1 MATQYTSILK
11 LALPVQGEL
20 SGTWGDVVNN
30 NITSMVEE
38 AVAGRSVINS
48 WSGNSHTLTTADGTT
63 AEARAAI
70 LEFTDTSTD
79 LSGAA
84 TVICPAA
91 SKVYVCKNGSG
102 QQVTVKTASGTGIA
116 IPNGKS
122 SIVFCDGTNVNEAVT
137 NLTALDVSGAV
148 TATGVITGLTVEAT
162 GDTAAGDNAA
172 MGYTSAE
179 GLILTGQGS
188 TNDVTIKNDADAD
201 VLEIPTGTTNVTVTG
216 DIIAAGTLQAT
227 GDTAAGDDAAIGYTS
242 AEGLILTGQG
252 STNDVTIKNDAD
264 ADVLEIPT
272 GTTNVTVVGDIITA
286 GTLQA
291 TGDTAAGDDAA
302 IGYTSAEGI
311 IITGQGSST
320 DVTIKNDADA
330 TVMSIATGTTQATF
344 AGEVVAASLDIS
356 GNIDVDGTTNLDVVD
371 IDGAVDMASTLT
383 VAGVLT
389 GASLDISGDIDID
402 GTTNLDAVDI
412 DGAVQIDNTV
422 TVGADDTGYDVKFF
436 GATASA
442 YMLWDEDVDDL
453 ILAGAARIVI
463 PDGQLVLGSTA
474 VSSTA
479 AELNILDGVTSTTAE
494 LNILDGVTSTTAELN
509 ILDGVTATATE
520 LNYSDTDAAVG
531 TVVASK
537 VVTVDAN
544 KDASSFRNVTL
555 TGALTAA
562 SLDISGDIDVD
573 GTTNL
578 DAVDI
583 DGAVQIDNTV
593 TVGAD
598 DTGYDVKFFGA
609 TASAYMLWDEDVDDL
624 ILAGAARIVIPDGQ
638 LVLGSTAVTA
648 TAAELNAIDLGGS
661 VGTVVGGKVVTVDSS
676 KDVASF
682 RNITLTGELDAGSLD
697 VSGDID
703 VDGTANLD
711 VVDIDGA
718 VDMASTLTVAGVLT
732 GASLDISGDIDIDG
746 TTNLDAVDIDGAVQI
761 DNTVTV
767 GADDTGYDVKFF
779 GATSGAYMLW
789 DESVDDLKLVG
800 AAGLTVAG
808 NIDVDGTTN
817 LDAVDIDGAVQIDST
832 VTVGVDDT
840 GYDVKFFGA
849 TSGAYMLWDESADD
863 LKLVGAAGLTVAG
876 DIDVDGTT
884 NLDAVDI
891 DGAVQIDNTVTV
903 GVDDTGYDVKFFGAT
918 ASAYM
923 LWDESADDLILAGA
937 ARVVVPASG
946 LVIGSTAV
954 TSTAAELNVLDP
966 ALKENNSIWIGS
978 DPSGSTNSAEYNV
991 ALGVNALLVI
1001 TTGDQNTSLGFESG
1015 KALTTAQQNTLVG
1028 AYSGYS
1034 LTTGAHNTYIGRA
1047 SGGQGDISA
1056 DAGNANTGDY
1066 NVTVGHGSSAA
1077 LKGASYNTV
1086 VGTSALASATI
1097 GNSNVAVGYK
1107 TLHEN
1112 INGDRNTALGYEA
1125 LRDLEPGSSVDMY
1138 NVAVGFKAG
1147 AHADTADAAFTGI
1160 HNTLL
1165 GSFAGAELTSGD
1177 SNVAVGYLAGGA
1189 SSGSAATGDGNVAV
1203 GDNALNVVVGGH
1215 SNVAVGKNAMIAAT
1229 SAQNNVAIGYQ
1240 TLDAATTSFYN
1251 VAVGGQALGAN
1262 DTGNYNTAVGYG
1274 SLMDQSGDANYNTAV
1289 GYFAGEEVTTGDN
1302 NTYIGAFAGEEATT
1316 AEYNA
1321 VVGYNAGGGAT
1332 SGSATTGN
1340 YNAVLGYSALEKP
1353 TTAGSNTAVGA
1364 LSMQSNLTANNSV
1377 CVGYNA
1383 GQAITQGDAN
1393 TLVGY
1398 STGVTATNLETGAYN
1413 TLVGAYCDTTAT
1425 DSQKA
1430 MGFGYN
1436 LDCAAGYTTLGE
1448 GSNDIRAAHGTAT
1461 WATVSDERYKKDI
1474 VDSSAGLNFINAL
1487 RPRTFKYKTLGEL
1500 PETFRAY
1507 EAGSTEVFKN
1517 SKTNHGFIAQEV
1529 KAAIDADDSIKDGF
1543 KLWDNRDDGSQ
1554 EVAESALI
1562 PILVKAIQEQQA
1574 LIESLTSRIA
1584 ALES

>member
-562 SLDISGDIDVD
+562 SLDISGGIDVE

-593 TVGAD
+593 TVGAN

-609 TASAYMLWDEDVDDL
+609 TASAYMLWDEDEDDL

-661 VGTVVGGKVVTVDSS
+661 VGTVAGGKVVTVDSN

-697 VSGDID
+697 VSG
-703 VDGTANLD
+703 V
-711 VVDIDGA
+711 
-718 VDMASTLTVAGVLT
+718 
-732 GASLDISGDIDIDG
+732 
-746 TTNLDAVDIDGAVQI
+746 VDIDGAVQI
-761 DNTVTV
+761 NSTVTV
-767 GADDTGYDVKFF
+767 GVDDTGYDVKFF

-808 NIDVDGTTN
+808 DIDVDGTTN
-817 LDAVDIDGAVQIDST
+817 LDAVDIDGAVQIDSTVTVGVDDTGYDVKFFGATSGSYMLWDESTDDLKLVGAAGLTVAGDIDVDGTTNLDAVDIDGAVQIDNT

-876 DIDVDGTT
+876 NIDVDGTT

-891 DGAVQIDNTVTV
+891 DGAVQIDSTVTV

-966 ALKENNSIWIGS
+966 SLKEDNSIYIGS
-978 DPSGSTNSAEYNV
+978 DPSGTTSTAQSNV
-991 ALGVNALLVI
+991 ALGVNSGAAI
-1001 TTGDQNTSLGFESG
+1001 TTGDE
-1015 KALTTAQQNTLVG
+1015 
-1028 AYSGYS
+1028 
-1034 LTTGAHNTYIGRA
+1034 
-1047 SGGQGDISA
+1047 
-1056 DAGNANTGDY
+1056 
-1066 NVTVGHGSSAA
+1066 
-1077 LKGASYNTV
+1077 
-1086 VGTSALASATI
+1086 
-1097 GNSNVAVGYK
+1097 NVAVGYNSA
-1107 TLHEN
+1107 E
-1112 INGDRNTALGYEA
+1112 
-1125 LRDLEPGSSVDMY
+1125 DLTSG
-1138 NVAVGFKAG
+1138 GK
-1147 AHADTADAAFTGI
+1147 
-1160 HNTLL
+1160 NTLL
-1165 GSFAGAELTSGD
+1165 GGYAARQLTD
-1177 SNVAVGYLAGGA
+1177 ADANTAVGYLAGG
-1189 SSGSAATGDGNVAV
+1189 GSA
-1203 GDNALNVVVGGH
+1203 
-1215 SNVAVGKNAMIAAT
+1215 
-1229 SAQNNVAIGYQ
+1229 
-1240 TLDAATTSFYN
+1240 
-1251 VAVGGQALGAN
+1251 
-1262 DTGNYNTAVGYG
+1262 G
-1274 SLMDQSGDANYNTAV
+1274 SQ
-1289 GYFAGEEVTTGDN
+1289 TTGDN
-1302 NTYIGAFAGEEATT
+1302 NTSVGADALGAVEDGHSNSAIGK
-1316 AEYNA
+1316 NA
-1321 VVGYNAGGGAT
+1321 LLSTT
-1332 SGSATTGN
+1332 SGD
-1340 YNAVLGYSALEKP
+1340 YNTAAGFAALQNNS
-1353 TTAGSNTAVGA
+1353 TADGNTAVGGFAMQVNTTGADSVAMGYQALDANTTGSQNTAIGHGA
-1364 LSMQSNLTANNSV
+1364 LSANIDDSGSTALGYRALYNSNYTTSATTIYNVALGFQAGYSV
-1377 CVGYNA
+1377 STGTSNVIIGGNA
-1383 GQAITQGDAN
+1383 GQAGTALTTGDSNVLIGRDAQPGAADAANRIVLGRNVQGNADDSFVIGN
-1393 TLVGY
+1393 G
-1398 STGVTATNLETGAYN
+1398 S
-1413 TLVGAYCDTTAT
+1413 T
-1425 DSQKA
+1425 DSA
-1430 MGFGYN
+1430 IAFG
-1436 LDCAAGYTTLGE
+1436 AT
-1448 GSNDIRAAHGTAT
+1448 SITAP
-1461 WATVSDERYKKDI
+1461 SDVRYKENI
-1474 VDSSAGLNFINAL
+1474 ESQQAGLSFINDL
-1487 RPRTFKYKTLGEL
+1487 RPVTFDWKKKKDL
-1500 PETFRAY
+1500 PKDHRAY
-1507 EAGSTEVFKN
+1507 EDSEEREMN
-1517 SKTNHGFIAQEV
+1517 DKTNHGFIAQEV
-1529 KAAIDADDSIKDGF
+1529 KAVIDAHPEIADGF
-1543 KLWDNRDDGSQ
+1543 DMWSEDEADGRQ
-1554 EVAESALI
+1554 RVGPAALI
-1562 PILVKAIQEQQA
+1562 PILVTAIQELSA
-1574 LIESLTSRIA
+1574 ELKEIKEKL
-1584 ALES
+1584 

>member
-91 SKVYVCKNGSG
+91 SKVYICKNGSG

-320 DVTIKNDADA
+320 DVTIKNDADT

-356 GNIDVDGTTNLDVVD
+356 GNIDVDGTTNLDAVD

-389 GASLDISGDIDID
+389 GASLDISGDIDVD

-436 GATASA
+436 GATSGA

-520 LNYSDTDAAVG
+520 LNYSDTGSAVG

-593 TVGAD
+593 TVGAN

-609 TASAYMLWDEDVDDL
+609 TASAYMLWDEDEDDL

-661 VGTVVGGKVVTVDSS
+661 VGTVVASKVVTVDSN

-697 VSGDID
+697 VSGD
-703 VDGTANLD
+703 
-711 VVDIDGA
+711 
-718 VDMASTLTVAGVLT
+718 
-732 GASLDISGDIDIDG
+732 
-746 TTNLDAVDIDGAVQI
+746 
-761 DNTVTV
+761 
-767 GADDTGYDVKFF
+767 
-779 GATSGAYMLW
+779 
-789 DESVDDLKLVG
+789 
-800 AAGLTVAG
+800 
-808 NIDVDGTTN
+808 
-817 LDAVDIDGAVQIDST
+817 
-832 VTVGVDDT
+832 
-840 GYDVKFFGA
+840 
-849 TSGAYMLWDESADD
+849 
-863 LKLVGAAGLTVAG
+863 
-876 DIDVDGTT
+876 
-884 NLDAVDI
+884 
-891 DGAVQIDNTVTV
+891 
-903 GVDDTGYDVKFFGAT
+903 
-918 ASAYM
+918 
-923 LWDESADDLILAGA
+923 
-937 ARVVVPASG
+937 
-946 LVIGSTAV
+946 
-954 TSTAAELNVLDP
+954 
-966 ALKENNSIWIGS
+966 
-978 DPSGSTNSAEYNV
+978 
-991 ALGVNALLVI
+991 
-1001 TTGDQNTSLGFESG
+1001 
-1015 KALTTAQQNTLVG
+1015 
-1028 AYSGYS
+1028 
-1034 LTTGAHNTYIGRA
+1034 
-1047 SGGQGDISA
+1047 
-1056 DAGNANTGDY
+1056 
-1066 NVTVGHGSSAA
+1066 
-1077 LKGASYNTV
+1077 
-1086 VGTSALASATI
+1086 
-1097 GNSNVAVGYK
+1097 
-1107 TLHEN
+1107 
-1112 INGDRNTALGYEA
+1112 
-1125 LRDLEPGSSVDMY
+1125 
-1138 NVAVGFKAG
+1138 
-1147 AHADTADAAFTGI
+1147 
-1160 HNTLL
+1160 
-1165 GSFAGAELTSGD
+1165 
-1177 SNVAVGYLAGGA
+1177 
-1189 SSGSAATGDGNVAV
+1189 
-1203 GDNALNVVVGGH
+1203 
-1215 SNVAVGKNAMIAAT
+1215 
-1229 SAQNNVAIGYQ
+1229 
-1240 TLDAATTSFYN
+1240 
-1251 VAVGGQALGAN
+1251 
-1262 DTGNYNTAVGYG
+1262 
-1274 SLMDQSGDANYNTAV
+1274 
-1289 GYFAGEEVTTGDN
+1289 
-1302 NTYIGAFAGEEATT
+1302 
-1316 AEYNA
+1316 
-1321 VVGYNAGGGAT
+1321 
-1332 SGSATTGN
+1332 
-1340 YNAVLGYSALEKP
+1340 
-1353 TTAGSNTAVGA
+1353 
-1364 LSMQSNLTANNSV
+1364 
-1377 CVGYNA
+1377 
-1383 GQAITQGDAN
+1383 
-1393 TLVGY
+1393 
-1398 STGVTATNLETGAYN
+1398 
-1413 TLVGAYCDTTAT
+1413 
-1425 DSQKA
+1425 
-1430 MGFGYN
+1430 
-1436 LDCAAGYTTLGE
+1436 
-1448 GSNDIRAAHGTAT
+1448 
-1461 WATVSDERYKKDI
+1461 
-1474 VDSSAGLNFINAL
+1474 
-1487 RPRTFKYKTLGEL
+1487 
-1500 PETFRAY
+1500 
-1507 EAGSTEVFKN
+1507 
-1517 SKTNHGFIAQEV
+1517 
-1529 KAAIDADDSIKDGF
+1529 
-1543 KLWDNRDDGSQ
+1543 
-1554 EVAESALI
+1554 
-1562 PILVKAIQEQQA
+1562 
-1574 LIESLTSRIA
+1574 
-1584 ALES
+1584 

>member
-520 LNYSDTDAAVG
+520 LNYSDTGAAVG

-609 TASAYMLWDEDVDDL
+609 TASAYMLWDEDEDDL

-661 VGTVVGGKVVTVDSS
+661 VGTVVAGKVVTVDSN

-718 VDMASTLTVAGVLT
+718 VDMASTLAVGGVVTANAGVVVDNITIDGTEIDLSSGDLTLDVAGDINLDVGGGDISLQGSGSEYGKFNLSSNNLNIHSSISDGDIVFKGSDGGSAITALT
-732 GASLDISGDIDIDG
+732 LDMSAAGAATFNDKIIATELDISG
-746 TTNLDAVDIDGAVQI
+746 N
-761 DNTVTV
+761 
-767 GADDTGYDVKFF
+767 
-779 GATSGAYMLW
+779 
-789 DESVDDLKLVG
+789 
-800 AAGLTVAG
+800 
-808 NIDVDGTTN
+808 
-817 LDAVDIDGAVQIDST
+817 
-832 VTVGVDDT
+832 
-840 GYDVKFFGA
+840 
-849 TSGAYMLWDESADD
+849 
-863 LKLVGAAGLTVAG
+863 
-876 DIDVDGTT
+876 IDVDGTT

-966 ALKENNSIWIGS
+966 ALKENSSIWIGS
-978 DPSGSTNSAEYNV
+978 DPSGTTDTGSSYNV
-991 ALGVNALLVI
+991 AIGVNALDAVTTSGYNTAVGAEALGKT
-1001 TTGDQNTSLGFESG
+1001 TTGDLNVAYGY
-1015 KALTTAQQNTLVG
+1015 KALTE
-1028 AYSGYS
+1028 S
-1034 LTTGAHNTYIGRA
+1034 
-1047 SGGQGDISA
+1047 
-1056 DAGNANTGDY
+1056 
-1066 NVTVGHGSSAA
+1066 TV
-1077 LKGASYNTV
+1077 
-1086 VGTSALASATI
+1086 
-1097 GNSNVAVGYK
+1097 
-1107 TLHEN
+1107 
-1112 INGDRNTALGYEA
+1112 GDRNTAVGYEA
-1125 LRDLEPGSSVDMY
+1125 LRDVEPASKTDMY
-1138 NVAVGFKAG
+1138 NVGLGFKAG
-1147 AHADTADAAFTGI
+1147 TNASAGTDFTGVK
-1160 HNTLL
+1160 NTLL
-1165 GSFAGAELTSGD
+1165 GSFSGAEITSGD
-1177 SNVAVGYLAGGA
+1177 SNVAVGYQAGGGA
-1189 SSGSAATGDGNVAV
+1189 SGSAVTGDNNTSAGDNALGAVTTGHSNTAIGKNAMLNSTEATYATALGFAALQNTTAGSGNVAV
-1203 GDNALNVVVGGH
+1203 GGFSMQNNTTGDR
-1215 SNVAVGKNAMIAAT
+1215 NVAVG
-1229 SAQNNVAIGYQ
+1229 YL
-1240 TLDAATTSFYN
+1240 TLDAN
-1251 VAVGGQALGAN
+1251 QQG
-1262 DTGNYNTAVGYG
+1262 DRNTAVGYEA
-1274 SLMDQSGDANYNTAV
+1274 LTTMNPSGNADTYNSAF
-1289 GYFAGEEVTTGDN
+1289 GHRSMASMTTGTANTGLGFGTLENATVAN
-1302 NTYIGAFAGEEATT
+1302 NC
-1316 AEYNA
+1316 
-1321 VVGYNAGGGAT
+1321 VVIGGGA
-1332 SGSATTGN
+1332 GQRIN
-1340 YNAVLGYSALEKP
+1340 I
-1353 TTAGSNTAVGA
+1353 
-1364 LSMQSNLTANNSV
+1364 NSEPD
-1377 CVGYNA
+1377 GH
-1383 GQAITQGDAN
+1383 QN

-1398 STGVTATNLETGAYN
+1398 AAGDVIESGQKNLCLGYGTDTSAADSDFQIVIGYGIVGGGDNTVRIGTSAGNATLSLDGSDESWSAASDSRLKTEVADSTAGLSFINDLRPVTFKW
-1413 TLVGAYCDTTAT
+1413 
-1425 DSQKA
+1425 DSKNAIDPSLSQYDPDDDSPV
-1430 MGFGYN
+1430 MGFG
-1436 LDCAAGYTTLGE
+1436 
-1448 GSNDIRAAHGTAT
+1448 
-1461 WATVSDERYKKDI
+1461 
-1474 VDSSAGLNFINAL
+1474 
-1487 RPRTFKYKTLGEL
+1487 
-1500 PETFRAY
+1500 
-1507 EAGSTEVFKN
+1507 
-1517 SKTNHGFIAQEV
+1517 KTNHGFIAQEV
-1529 KAAIDADDSIKDGF
+1529 KAAIDAHSEIADGHNI
-1543 KLWDNRDDGSQ
+1543 WSEDPDGTQ
-1554 EVAESALI
+1554 QLAKGNLV
-1562 PILVKAIQEQQA
+1562 PMLVKAIQEQQV
-1574 LIESLTSRIA
+1574 LIESLTARIA

>member
-562 SLDISGDIDVD
+562 SLDISGGIDVE

-593 TVGAD
+593 TVGAN

-609 TASAYMLWDEDVDDL
+609 TASAYMLWDEDEDDL

-661 VGTVVGGKVVTVDSS
+661 VGTVAGGKVVTVDSN

-697 VSGDID
+697 VSG
-703 VDGTANLD
+703 V
-711 VVDIDGA
+711 
-718 VDMASTLTVAGVLT
+718 
-732 GASLDISGDIDIDG
+732 
-746 TTNLDAVDIDGAVQI
+746 VDIDGAVQI
-761 DNTVTV
+761 NSTVTV
-767 GADDTGYDVKFF
+767 GVDDTGYDVKFF

-808 NIDVDGTTN
+808 DIDVDGTTN
-817 LDAVDIDGAVQIDST
+817 LDAVDIDGAVQIDSTVTVGVDDTGYDVKFFGATSGSYMLWDESTDDLKLVGAAGLTVAGDIDVDGTTNLDAVDIDGAVQIDNT

-876 DIDVDGTT
+876 NIDVDGTT

-891 DGAVQIDNTVTV
+891 DGAVQIDSTVTV

-966 ALKENNSIWIGS
+966 SLKEDNSIYIGS
-978 DPSGSTNSAEYNV
+978 DPSGTTSTAQSNV
-991 ALGVNALLVI
+991 ALGVNSGAAI
-1001 TTGDQNTSLGFESG
+1001 TTGDE
-1015 KALTTAQQNTLVG
+1015 
-1028 AYSGYS
+1028 
-1034 LTTGAHNTYIGRA
+1034 
-1047 SGGQGDISA
+1047 
-1056 DAGNANTGDY
+1056 
-1066 NVTVGHGSSAA
+1066 
-1077 LKGASYNTV
+1077 
-1086 VGTSALASATI
+1086 
-1097 GNSNVAVGYK
+1097 NVAVGYNSA
-1107 TLHEN
+1107 E
-1112 INGDRNTALGYEA
+1112 
-1125 LRDLEPGSSVDMY
+1125 DLTSG
-1138 NVAVGFKAG
+1138 GK
-1147 AHADTADAAFTGI
+1147 
-1160 HNTLL
+1160 NTLL
-1165 GSFAGAELTSGD
+1165 GGYAARQLTD
-1177 SNVAVGYLAGGA
+1177 ADANTAVGYLAGG
-1189 SSGSAATGDGNVAV
+1189 GSA
-1203 GDNALNVVVGGH
+1203 
-1215 SNVAVGKNAMIAAT
+1215 
-1229 SAQNNVAIGYQ
+1229 
-1240 TLDAATTSFYN
+1240 
-1251 VAVGGQALGAN
+1251 
-1262 DTGNYNTAVGYG
+1262 G
-1274 SLMDQSGDANYNTAV
+1274 SQ
-1289 GYFAGEEVTTGDN
+1289 TTGDN
-1302 NTYIGAFAGEEATT
+1302 NTSVGADALGAVEDGHSNSAIGK
-1316 AEYNA
+1316 NA
-1321 VVGYNAGGGAT
+1321 LLSTT
-1332 SGSATTGN
+1332 SGD
-1340 YNAVLGYSALEKP
+1340 YNTAAGFAALQNNS
-1353 TTAGSNTAVGA
+1353 TADGNTAVGGFAMQVNTTGADSVAMGYQALDANTTGSQNTAIGHGA
-1364 LSMQSNLTANNSV
+1364 LSANIDDSGSTALGYRALYNSNYTTSATTIYNVALGFQAGYSV
-1377 CVGYNA
+1377 STGTSNVIIGGNA
-1383 GQAITQGDAN
+1383 GQAGTALTTGDSNVLIGRDAQPGAADAANRIVLGRNVQGNADDSFVIGN
-1393 TLVGY
+1393 G
-1398 STGVTATNLETGAYN
+1398 S
-1413 TLVGAYCDTTAT
+1413 T
-1425 DSQKA
+1425 DSA
-1430 MGFGYN
+1430 IAFG
-1436 LDCAAGYTTLGE
+1436 AT
-1448 GSNDIRAAHGTAT
+1448 SITAP
-1461 WATVSDERYKKDI
+1461 SDVRYKENI
-1474 VDSSAGLNFINAL
+1474 ESQQAGLSFINDL
-1487 RPRTFKYKTLGEL
+1487 RPVTFDWKKKKDL
-1500 PETFRAY
+1500 PKDHRAY
-1507 EAGSTEVFKN
+1507 EDSEEREMN
-1517 SKTNHGFIAQEV
+1517 DKTNHGFIAQEV
-1529 KAAIDADDSIKDGF
+1529 KAVIDAHPEIADGF
-1543 KLWDNRDDGSQ
+1543 DMWSEDEADGRQRVGS
-1554 EVAESALI
+1554 AALI
-1562 PILVKAIQEQQA
+1562 PILVTAIQELSA
-1574 LIESLTSRIA
+1574 ELKEIKEKL
-1584 ALES
+1584 

>member
-91 SKVYVCKNGSG
+91 SKVYICKNGSG

-389 GASLDISGDIDID
+389 GASLDISGDIDVD

-520 LNYSDTDAAVG
+520 LNYSDTGAAVG

-609 TASAYMLWDEDVDDL
+609 TASAYMLWDEDEDDL

-661 VGTVVGGKVVTVDSS
+661 VGTVVAGKVVTVDSN

-718 VDMASTLTVAGVLT
+718 VDMASTLAVTGDATFSATVISNDIEVVGSGGGSTNRLKATYNSSTGVAAFGPDSGGGSTSLQIGTSNSGTYAAALTLAAAGGATFV
-732 GASLDISGDIDIDG
+732 GEVAAASLDIS
-746 TTNLDAVDIDGAVQI
+746 
-761 DNTVTV
+761 
-767 GADDTGYDVKFF
+767 
-779 GATSGAYMLW
+779 
-789 DESVDDLKLVG
+789 
-800 AAGLTVAG
+800 G

-876 DIDVDGTT
+876 NIDVDGTT

-891 DGAVQIDNTVTV
+891 DGAVQIDSTVTV

-966 ALKENNSIWIGS
+966 SLKEDNSIYIGA
-978 DPSGSTNSAEYNV
+978 DPSGNGSYSSAQYNV
-991 ALGVNALLVI
+991 ALGVNSGAAI
-1001 TTGDQNTSLGFESG
+1001 TTGDE
-1015 KALTTAQQNTLVG
+1015 
-1028 AYSGYS
+1028 
-1034 LTTGAHNTYIGRA
+1034 
-1047 SGGQGDISA
+1047 
-1056 DAGNANTGDY
+1056 
-1066 NVTVGHGSSAA
+1066 
-1077 LKGASYNTV
+1077 
-1086 VGTSALASATI
+1086 
-1097 GNSNVAVGYK
+1097 NVAVGYNSA
-1107 TLHEN
+1107 E
-1112 INGDRNTALGYEA
+1112 
-1125 LRDLEPGSSVDMY
+1125 DLNSG
-1138 NVAVGFKAG
+1138 GK
-1147 AHADTADAAFTGI
+1147 
-1160 HNTLL
+1160 NTLL
-1165 GSFAGAELTSGD
+1165 GGYAARQLTNAD
-1177 SNVAVGYLAGGA
+1177 ANTAVGYLAGG
-1189 SSGSAATGDGNVAV
+1189 GSA
-1203 GDNALNVVVGGH
+1203 
-1215 SNVAVGKNAMIAAT
+1215 
-1229 SAQNNVAIGYQ
+1229 
-1240 TLDAATTSFYN
+1240 
-1251 VAVGGQALGAN
+1251 GQ
-1262 DTGNYNTAVGYG
+1262 
-1274 SLMDQSGDANYNTAV
+1274 
-1289 GYFAGEEVTTGDN
+1289 ETTGDN
-1302 NTYIGAFAGEEATT
+1302 NTSVGADAL
-1316 AEYNA
+1316 
-1321 VVGYNAGGGAT
+1321 
-1332 SGSATTGN
+1332 GSVTTGHSN
-1340 YNAVLGYSALEKP
+1340 TAIGKNAMLSSTEPTYATALGFAALQN
-1353 TTAGSNTAVGA
+1353 TTAGSGNVAVGGFSMQNNTTGDRNVAVGYLTLDANQQGDRNTAVGYEA
-1364 LSMQSNLTANNSV
+1364 LTTMNPSGNDDTYNSAFGYRALAELTTGKNNTAIARGALENAYGADYNTV
-1377 CVGYNA
+1377 VGAGA
-1383 GQAITQGDAN
+1383 GQRINIVVGGTPQPDGHQN

-1398 STGVTATNLETGAYN
+1398 AAGDVIETGQYN
-1413 TLVGAYCDTTAT
+1413 LCLGYGTDTSAQDSDYQIVIGYGIVGGGDNTVRIGTSAGNATLSLDGSDESWSAASDSRLKTEVADSTAGLSFINDLRPVT
-1425 DSQKA
+1425 FKWDAKNAIDPSLSQYDPDDDSPV
-1430 MGFGYN
+1430 MGFG
-1436 LDCAAGYTTLGE
+1436 
-1448 GSNDIRAAHGTAT
+1448 
-1461 WATVSDERYKKDI
+1461 
-1474 VDSSAGLNFINAL
+1474 
-1487 RPRTFKYKTLGEL
+1487 
-1500 PETFRAY
+1500 
-1507 EAGSTEVFKN
+1507 
-1517 SKTNHGFIAQEV
+1517 KTNHGFIAQEV
-1529 KAAIDADDSIKDGF
+1529 KAAIDAHSEIADGHNI
-1543 KLWDNRDDGSQ
+1543 WSEDPDGTQ
-1554 EVAESALI
+1554 QLAKGNLV
-1562 PILVKAIQEQQA
+1562 PMLVKAIQEQQV
-1574 LIESLTSRIA
+1574 LIESLTARIA